1 MWSICGEHPRCI
13 FIILTAII
21 FRISFLFLSQGRRTS
36 ERFVKPAVPTQSLCL
51 NSSAPNVMSH
61 QGSGILGAAINSVNS
76 NVHHTLN
83 PLNSSLSSGSSITLP
98 TNISNPSISF
108 ASNSALT
115 QPASPM
121 DTSAYKE

>member
-1 MWSICGEHPRCI
+1 MLLCVFNTLIIISAIFCI
-13 FIILTAII
+13 PSL
-21 FRISFLFLSQGRRTS
+21 LQGRRTS

-61 QGSGILGAAINSVNS
+61 QGSGILGGAISSVNS

-83 PLNSSLSSGSSITLP
+83 PLNLSMSSGSSITLP
-98 TNISNPSISF
+98 ANISNPSITF